1 MSAACADV
9 DRVLSR
15 DHSRGGGPHRN
26 TNTLTHTQEECQEE
40 CQEEVCEIAPT
51 VSPGRGP
58 ELDLWT

>member
-9 DRVLSR
+9 ERVLSR

-40 CQEEVCEIAPT
+40 VCEIAPT